1 MRPHGA
7 RALICCACSLMLS
20 PALLPAVGYAQTP
33 ERSTSTFQQRLEGQ
47 SGALPVFAR
56 PLSAPPFG
64 ELATTPDPTTTGS
77 NPERQTASEEG
88 KKTGPVKAL
97 KKLLVPSAEAAQP
110 PDVAAEPARTG
121 PLWQRN
127 DLSPPAQADAA
138 PPPRPSDPTPAA
150 ANPEQPVAQASVPSR
165 RQKGS
170 GSDAQPSK
178 RKQLAGRPLGAGR
191 AAWYQHPGR
200 TASGETFNPN
210 QLTAA
215 HRTLPFGTRV
225 RVVNKH
231 NGRSV
236 IVRINDRVAKKAD
249 VTIDLSR
256 QSARVLGIEGIG
268 SVALYKVN

>member
-88 KKTGPVKAL
+88 KNNGPMKAL

-110 PDVAAEPARTG
+110 SEVAAEPARTG
-121 PLWQRN
+121 PLREADPN
-127 DLSPPAQADAA
+127 LPAQAEV
-138 PPPRPSDPTPAA
+138 PPRPRPSDPTRTATTPD
-150 ANPEQPVAQASVPSR
+150 QPVARASVQGTTRQASR
-165 RQKGS
+165 GE
-170 GSDAQPSK
+170 AQPSRK
-178 RKQLAGRPLGAGR
+178 RWAGRHLGAGR

-210 QLTAA
+210 QHTAA